1 MAASRVRR
9 TDPLQPLNRR
19 RHRGGTTNS
28 TERTVE
34 RAQRLQALER
44 ANRVRTAR
52 AGLKRRIA
60 AGELTAAEVILSA
73 RWEIDTMPIAEVLG
87 SQRHWGE
94 NRSRGFLARLGL
106 CEGKT
111 IGSMTA
117 RQRIASAAVLTRGQA
132 VSGAHEHMSSCE
144 QGGETVPPRG

>member
-1 MAASRVRR
+1 
-9 TDPLQPLNRR
+9 
-19 RHRGGTTNS
+19 
-28 TERTVE
+28 
-34 RAQRLQALER
+34 LER
-44 ANRVRTAR
+44 ANRVRSAR

-73 RWEIDTMPIAEVLG
+73 RWEIETMPIAEVLG

-106 CEGKT
+106 CERKT

-132 VSGAHEHMSSCE
+132 VSGAPGHMSSCA
-144 QGGETVPPRG
+144 QGVETVPPRG